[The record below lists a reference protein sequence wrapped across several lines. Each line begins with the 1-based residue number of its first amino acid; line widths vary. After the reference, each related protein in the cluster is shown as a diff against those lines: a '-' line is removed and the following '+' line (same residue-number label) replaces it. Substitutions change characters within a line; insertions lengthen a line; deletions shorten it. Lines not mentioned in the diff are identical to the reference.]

1 MLVKFKVFDKQ
12 LKIVRD
18 VKYID
23 YDNAELTFY
32 SDNIVD
38 KKDGQYLDI
47 VRDFGDVIFLMST
60 GLIDKDGAEIY
71 EGDICYW
78 EKDGFRGIFTVSFG
92 TESLRW
98 IADSNCKFHNLGD
111 YKDYYLK
118 IIGNVYEGSQLF
130 EE

>member
-12 LKIVRD
+12 LKVVRE
-18 VKYID
+18 VKNID

-78 EKDGFRGIFTVSFG
+78 EKDGFRGIFNVGYG
-92 TESLRW
+92 TESLKW
-98 IADSNCKFHNLGD
+98 IADANFRCSDLSN

-118 IIGNVYEGSQLF
+118 IIGNVYEGSQLYQ
-130 EE
+130 E